1 MPTII
6 KRTSQDFTIDGL
18 RLPKKFIV
26 HLRNERDGILP
37 YELICFQSSGVR
49 YSYPN
54 LYDTI
59 VDDVE
64 FIETYT
70 EHTHL
75 AVLTES
81 IRKTFADT
89 INPSIELYS
98 SEGMPRPFFKVND
111 KFKIG
116 ESGNPFRV
124 ISVDPTTDETEI
136 ISLNR
141 PGTTEEITK
150 IVTTGEKLYLQNKQS
165 DILKHINQI
174 HSGTF

>member
-26 HLRNERDGILP
+26 HLRNERNGILP

-59 VDDVE
+59 VDDVA
-64 FIETYT
+64 FIETYS
-70 EHTHL
+70 EHRHL

-81 IRKTFADT
+81 IRQTFTDSS
-89 INPSIELYS
+89 NPTIELYS
-98 SEGMPRPFFKVND
+98 SEGMPRPFFRVND

-124 ISVDPTTDETEI
+124 VSVEPTTAETEI
-136 ISLNR
+136 VSLNR
-141 PGTTEEITK
+141 PGTIEEVNK
-150 IVTTGEKLYLQNKQS
+150 LLTTGEKLYLQNKQA